1 MSSKRSTQFVCG
13 ACAAVFP
20 RWMGRCTS
28 CNAWN
33 TLVEEVA
40 PKRSTGGGI
49 GSGGSGGAAR
59 GGVASAA
66 RPLADIDGR
75 DASMRIQT
83 GIGEL
88 DRVLGGGAV
97 LGGVTL
103 VGGDPGVGKSTLL
116 LQALAGLVRNGHRA
130 LYVSGEESAGQI
142 AARARRLGCGEGRQ
156 SFGPSAGASAG
167 PQESR
172 QSFGPSAGA
181 SAGPQEGRQSFGPSA
196 GASAGPQEG
205 GELLVL
211 ADGDLGAVE
220 RAIEETRPS
229 AVVLDS
235 VQTIRSADLESAA
248 GTVAQLREVAARMVD
263 RAKRERVAAFLV
275 GHVTKDGA
283 LAGPKVLEHLVD
295 TVLAFEGERGHSFR
309 TLRAQKNR
317 YGSAT
322 EVGVFEMSG
331 EGLVE
336 VKSPSALFLA
346 ERPAHAPGSVI
357 CATSEGTRPM
367 LVEVQALVSAF
378 SNGSGRRTAN
388 GVDSSRLALLLAV
401 LERKAGL
408 SFGAADV
415 FVNVAGGLRVD
426 EPAVDLAVAL
436 SLASSLRDRA
446 VPSDLVVF
454 GEVGLAGEVRSVP
467 RTPARLAEAAQ
478 MGFRRAIVPRRHGD
492 GGAAEAEA
500 QRKAPIEV
508 LAVRSLAEALE
519 LIG

>member
-1 MSSKRSTQFVCG
+1 MSGSGRKASTQFVCG
-13 ACAAVFP
+13 ACAAIFP

-40 PKRSTGGGI
+40 PKRSASAGP
-49 GSGGSGGAAR
+49 GGAAR
-59 GGVASAA
+59 PGGPTAA
-66 RPLADIDGR
+66 RPLAEIDGR

-116 LQALAGLVRNGHRA
+116 LQALAGLVRGGHRA

-142 AARARRLGCGEGRQ
+142 AARARRLGCPED
-156 SFGPSAGASAG
+156 
-167 PQESR
+167 
-172 QSFGPSAGA
+172 
-181 SAGPQEGRQSFGPSA
+181 
-196 GASAGPQEG
+196 

-211 ADGDLGAVE
+211 ADGDLGSVE

-229 AVVLDS
+229 AVVIDS
-235 VQTIRSADLESAA
+235 VQTVRSADLESAA

-295 TVLAFEGERGHSFR
+295 TVLAFEGERGHAFR

-388 GVDSSRLALLLAV
+388 GVDGSRLALLLAV
-401 LERKAGL
+401 LDRKAGL
-408 SFGAADV
+408 AFGACDV
-415 FVNVAGGLRVD
+415 FVNIAGGLRID

-446 VPSDLVVF
+446 VPSDLVAF
-454 GEVGLAGEVRSVP
+454 GEIGLAGEVRSVP
-467 RTPARLAEAAQ
+467 RTAARLAEAAQ
-478 MGFRRAIVPRRHGD
+478 MGFRRAIVPRSGRADAHG
-492 GGAAEAEA
+492 
-500 QRKAPIEV
+500 KAPLEV
-508 LAVRSLAEALE
+508 LPVRTLAEALE